1 MPVCFARHTHSPQT
15 TSRTADRHV
24 CPTAR
29 QSTKHTMSSAILLIA
44 HGSRRAAANADL
56 VQLAETVRTR
66 CPDDI
71 VEIAYLEL
79 TEPTI
84 PQGAARCV
92 ERGATDVRMSPFFL
106 SAGTHI
112 AEDLTG
118 FQAEFATQFPGVR
131 FQLCP
136 PLGLHPLLVE
146 ALLERMDEVWSAEV
160 ASPST

>member
-1 MPVCFARHTHSPQT
+1 MP
-15 TSRTADRHV
+15 
-24 CPTAR
+24 
-29 QSTKHTMSSAILLIA
+29 SAILLIA

-56 VQLAETVRTR
+56 VRLAEAVRAR
-66 CPDDI
+66 RPDEI

-92 ERGATDVRMSPFFL
+92 ERGATEVRMSPFFL

-118 FQAEFATQFPGVR
+118 FCREFTEQYPHVR
-131 FQLCP
+131 FQLSP
-136 PLGLHPLLVE
+136 PLGLHPLLIDV
-146 ALLERMDEVWSAEV
+146 LLERLQEQWCEPGPAAAPTEVRPQNS
-160 ASPST
+160 

>member
-1 MPVCFARHTHSPQT
+1 M
-15 TSRTADRHV
+15 
-24 CPTAR
+24 
-29 QSTKHTMSSAILLIA
+29 KSAILLIA

-56 VQLAETVRTR
+56 VKLAEQVRAR
-66 CPDDI
+66 RPSEI

-79 TEPTI
+79 AEPTI

-92 ERGATDVRMSPFFL
+92 ERGATVVKMSPFFL

-118 FQAEFATQFPGVR
+118 FRAEFETQYPGVR

-146 ALLERMDEVWSAEV
+146 AVFERMNEEWQTE
-160 ASPST
+160 

>member
-1 MPVCFARHTHSPQT
+1 M
-15 TSRTADRHV
+15 
-24 CPTAR
+24 
-29 QSTKHTMSSAILLIA
+29 KSAILLIA

-56 VQLAETVRTR
+56 VKLAEQVQARRPTE
-66 CPDDI
+66 I

-79 TEPTI
+79 AEPTI

-92 ERGATDVRMSPFFL
+92 ERGATVVKMSPFFL

-118 FQAEFATQFPGVR
+118 FRSEFETQYPGVR

-146 ALLERMDEVWSAEV
+146 AVFERMNEEWQTE
-160 ASPST
+160 

>member
-1 MPVCFARHTHSPQT
+1 MP
-15 TSRTADRHV
+15 
-24 CPTAR
+24 
-29 QSTKHTMSSAILLIA
+29 SAILLIA
-44 HGSRRAAANADL
+44 HGSRRAVANADL
-56 VQLAETVRTR
+56 VALAELVRAR
-66 CPDDI
+66 RPEEI

-79 TEPTI
+79 AEPTI

-92 ERGATDVRMSPFFL
+92 EHGATHVRMSPFFL

-118 FQAEFATQFPGVR
+118 FQTEFTTQYPGVQ

-146 ALLERMDEVWSAEV
+146 ALLERMGEEWRS
-160 ASPST
+160 

>member
-1 MPVCFARHTHSPQT
+1 
-15 TSRTADRHV
+15 
-24 CPTAR
+24 
-29 QSTKHTMSSAILLIA
+29 MSSAILLIA

-56 VQLAETVRTR
+56 VQLANSVRAR
-66 CPDDI
+66 CPDQI

-118 FQAEFATQFPGVR
+118 FQAEFSTQFPGIH

-136 PLGLHPLLVE
+136 PLGLHPLLVN
-146 ALLERMDEVWSAEV
+146 ALLERLGEEWSEQ
-160 ASPST
+160 PH

>member
-1 MPVCFARHTHSPQT
+1 MP
-15 TSRTADRHV
+15 
-24 CPTAR
+24 
-29 QSTKHTMSSAILLIA
+29 SAILLIA

-56 VQLAETVRTR
+56 VQLAELVRSR
-66 CPDDI
+66 RPEEI

-79 TEPTI
+79 AEPTI

-92 ERGATDVRMSPFFL
+92 ARGATQVRMSPFFL

-118 FQAEFATQFPGVR
+118 FQTEFTARYPSVQFR
-131 FQLCP
+131 LCP

-146 ALLERMDEVWSAEV
+146 ALLERMGEVWGGGTSEH
-160 ASPST
+160 PE

>member
-1 MPVCFARHTHSPQT
+1 MP
-15 TSRTADRHV
+15 
-24 CPTAR
+24 
-29 QSTKHTMSSAILLIA
+29 SAILLIA
-44 HGSRRAAANADL
+44 HGSRRAVANADL
-56 VQLAETVRTR
+56 VALAELVRTR
-66 CPDDI
+66 RPEEI

-79 TEPTI
+79 AEPTI

-92 ERGATDVRMSPFFL
+92 ERGATHVRMSPFFL

-118 FQAEFATQFPGVR
+118 FQTEFTAHYPSVR

-146 ALLERMDEVWSAEV
+146 ALFERMGEEWV
-160 ASPST
+160 A

>member
-1 MPVCFARHTHSPQT
+1 
-15 TSRTADRHV
+15 
-24 CPTAR
+24 
-29 QSTKHTMSSAILLIA
+29 MSSAILLIA
-44 HGSRRAAANADL
+44 HGSRRAAANTDL
-56 VQLAETVRTR
+56 VRLAETVRTR
-66 CPDDI
+66 CPDEI

-92 ERGATDVRMSPFFL
+92 ERGATQVRMSPFFL

-118 FQAEFATQFPGVR
+118 FQQEFSQLYPGTR

-146 ALLERMDEVWSAEV
+146 ALLERMGEEWLAG
-160 ASPST
+160 

>member
-1 MPVCFARHTHSPQT
+1 M
-15 TSRTADRHV
+15 
-24 CPTAR
+24 
-29 QSTKHTMSSAILLIA
+29 KSAILLIA

-56 VQLAETVRTR
+56 VKLAELVRAR
-66 CPDDI
+66 RPMEI

-79 TEPTI
+79 AEPTI

-92 ERGATDVRMSPFFL
+92 ERGATVVKMSPFFL

-118 FQAEFATQFPGVR
+118 FRSEFETQYPGVR

-146 ALLERMDEVWSAEV
+146 AVFERMNEEWQTE
-160 ASPST
+160 

>member
-1 MPVCFARHTHSPQT
+1 MP
-15 TSRTADRHV
+15 
-24 CPTAR
+24 
-29 QSTKHTMSSAILLIA
+29 SAILLIA
-44 HGSRRAAANADL
+44 HGSRRAVANADL
-56 VQLAETVRTR
+56 VQLAELVRAR
-66 CPDDI
+66 LPEEI

-79 TEPTI
+79 AEPTI

-92 ERGATDVRMSPFFL
+92 ERGATHVRMSPFFL

-118 FQAEFATQFPGVR
+118 FQIEFTAQYPGVQ

-146 ALLERMDEVWSAEV
+146 ALLERMGEEWRRGPRVKF
-160 ASPST
+160 

>member
-1 MPVCFARHTHSPQT
+1 
-15 TSRTADRHV
+15 
-24 CPTAR
+24 
-29 QSTKHTMSSAILLIA
+29 MSSAILLIA

-56 VQLAETVRTR
+56 VRLAETVRDR
-66 CPDDI
+66 RPDEI

-92 ERGATDVRMSPFFL
+92 ERGATHVRMSPFVL

-118 FQAEFATQFPGVR
+118 FQTEFNAQFPGVR

-146 ALLERMDEVWSAEV
+146 ALLERLGEEWNEQ
-160 ASPST
+160 PH

>member
-1 MPVCFARHTHSPQT
+1 M
-15 TSRTADRHV
+15 
-24 CPTAR
+24 
-29 QSTKHTMSSAILLIA
+29 KSAILLIA

-56 VQLAETVRTR
+56 VRLAELVRAR
-66 CPDDI
+66 RPAEI

-79 TEPTI
+79 ADPTI

-92 ERGATDVRMSPFFL
+92 ERGATVVKMSPFFL

-118 FQAEFATQFPGVR
+118 FRSEFETQYPGVR

-146 ALLERMDEVWSAEV
+146 AVFERMNEEWQTD
-160 ASPST
+160 

>member
-1 MPVCFARHTHSPQT
+1 MP
-15 TSRTADRHV
+15 
-24 CPTAR
+24 
-29 QSTKHTMSSAILLIA
+29 SAILLIA
-44 HGSRRAAANADL
+44 HGSRRAVANADL
-56 VQLAETVRTR
+56 VQLAELVRAR
-66 CPDDI
+66 RPEEI

-79 TEPTI
+79 AEPTI

-92 ERGATDVRMSPFFL
+92 ERGATQVRMSPFFL

-118 FQAEFATQFPGVR
+118 FQQQFTTHYPGVR

-146 ALLERMDEVWSAEV
+146 AMLERMGEEWRHDGMS
-160 ASPST
+160 SQLNG

>member
-1 MPVCFARHTHSPQT
+1 M
-15 TSRTADRHV
+15 
-24 CPTAR
+24 
-29 QSTKHTMSSAILLIA
+29 KSAILLIA

-56 VQLAETVRTR
+56 IRLAELVRAR
-66 CPDDI
+66 RPDEI

-79 TEPTI
+79 AEPTI

-92 ERGATDVRMSPFFL
+92 ERGATEVKMSPFFL

-118 FQAEFATQFPGVR
+118 FRTEFESQYPEVR

-146 ALLERMDEVWSAEV
+146 AVFDRMNEDWH
-160 ASPST
+160 TTGT